1 MATATRQQMQAR
13 TDGTQTAV
21 GIMVQES
28 LLPSPEDLAKFK
40 VIDETIVK
48 WMMQYADKEQAT
60 RIMAVESAVKND
72 AEKIS
77 LAKKEQSIVSTSL
90 WLAFLIAI
98 SFLVLSG
105 ILIYSGMEIV
115 GSVFGGAALLLCVQ
129 AFLKFGRKQRQ

>member
-13 TDGTQTAV
+13 TDGSQTAV

-40 VIDETIVK
+40 DIDETIVK

-60 RIMAVESAVKND
+60 RIMTVESEVKND

-77 LAKKEQSIVSTSL
+77 LAKKEQGIVLTSL
-90 WLAFLIAI
+90 
-98 SFLVLSG
+98 
-105 ILIYSGMEIV
+105 
-115 GSVFGGAALLLCVQ
+115 
-129 AFLKFGRKQRQ
+129 